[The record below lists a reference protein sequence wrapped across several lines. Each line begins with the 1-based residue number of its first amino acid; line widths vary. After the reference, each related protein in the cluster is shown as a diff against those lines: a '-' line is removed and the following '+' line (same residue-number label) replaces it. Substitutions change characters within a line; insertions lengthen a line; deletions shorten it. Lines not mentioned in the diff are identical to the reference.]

1 MANKISVSVMCSD
14 LMNLERDIKTLE
26 RNGVDWLHIDVMDA
40 HFVPNL
46 TFGPDFPNAMHRVTS
61 MPLDIHL
68 MTEEP
73 EFIASKID
81 IKAGDIVSTHVELK
95 RDLSAFAAEIHSK
108 GAMFGVVLNPDT
120 DVEALAPY
128 MEYSDMVTLMLVHPG
143 FAGAK
148 LVEGILDKVAVTRKW
163 LDEHG
168 YSNVLI
174 SVDGSVSCERA
185 ELMAA
190 MGANVFVGGTA
201 GIYRKGM
208 SLVDTIPAFRAAIA
222 RYTLERSDI

>member
-26 RNGVDWLHIDVMDA
+26 RNGVDWLHIDVMDG

-81 IKAGDIVSTHVELK
+81 IKAGDIVSTHVELN
-95 RDLSAFAAEIHSK
+95 RDLSAFAAEIHAK
-108 GAMFGVVLNPDT
+108 GAMFGVVVNPDT
-120 DVEALAPY
+120 DIEALAPH
-128 MEYSDMVTLMLVHPG
+128 MKYSDMVTLMLVHPG

-148 LVEGILDKVAVTRKW
+148 LVDGILDKVAVTRKW

-208 SLVDTIPAFRAAIA
+208 SLDDTIPAFRAAIS
-222 RYTLERSDI
+222 R

>member
-68 MTEEP
+68 MTEDP

-81 IKAGDIVSTHVELK
+81 IKAGDIVSTHVELN

-120 DVEALAPY
+120 DVEALAPH
-128 MEYSDMVTLMLVHPG
+128 MKYSDMVTLMLVHPG

-148 LVEGILDKVAVTRKW
+148 LVDGILDKVAVTRKW

-208 SLVDTIPAFRAAIA
+208 SLDDTIPAFRAAIS
-222 RYTLERSDI
+222 R

>member
-26 RNGVDWLHIDVMDA
+26 RNGVDWLHIDVMDG

-81 IKAGDIVSTHVELK
+81 IKAGDMVSTHVELN
-95 RDLSAFAAEIHSK
+95 RDLSAFAADIHAK
-108 GAMFGVVLNPDT
+108 GAMFGVVVNPDT
-120 DVEALAPY
+120 DVEALAPH
-128 MEYSDMVTLMLVHPG
+128 MKYSEMVTLMLVHPG

-168 YSNVLI
+168 YSDVLI

-208 SLVDTIPAFRAAIA
+208 SLDDTIPAFRAAI
-222 RYTLERSDI
+222 SK

>member
-26 RNGVDWLHIDVMDA
+26 RNGVDWLHIDVMDG

-81 IKAGDIVSTHVELK
+81 IKAGDIVSTHVELN
-95 RDLSAFAAEIHSK
+95 RDLSTFAAEIHSK
-108 GAMFGVVLNPDT
+108 GAMFGVVVNPDT
-120 DVEALAPY
+120 DVEALAPH
-128 MEYSDMVTLMLVHPG
+128 MKYSDMVTLMLVHPG

-148 LVEGILDKVAVTRKW
+148 LVDGILDKVAVTRKW

-208 SLVDTIPAFRAAIA
+208 SLDDTIPAFRAAIS
-222 RYTLERSDI
+222 R

>member
-81 IKAGDIVSTHVELK
+81 IKAGDIVSTHVELN
-95 RDLSAFAAEIHSK
+95 RDLSAFAAEIHAK
-108 GAMFGVVLNPDT
+108 DAMFGVVVNPDT
-120 DVEALAPY
+120 DVEALAPH
-128 MEYSDMVTLMLVHPG
+128 MKYSDMVTLMLVHPG

-208 SLVDTIPAFRAAIA
+208 SLDDTIPAFRAAIS
-222 RYTLERSDI
+222 R

>member
-26 RNGVDWLHIDVMDA
+26 RNGVDWLHIDVMDG

-81 IKAGDIVSTHVELK
+81 IKAGDIVSTHVELN
-95 RDLSAFAAEIHSK
+95 RDLSAFAAEIHAK
-108 GAMFGVVLNPDT
+108 GAMFGVVVNPDT
-120 DVEALAPY
+120 DVEALAPH
-128 MEYSDMVTLMLVHPG
+128 MKYSDMVTLMLVHPG

-208 SLVDTIPAFRAAIA
+208 SLDDTIPAFRAAIS
-222 RYTLERSDI
+222 R

>member
-26 RNGVDWLHIDVMDA
+26 RNGVDWLHIDVMDG

-81 IKAGDIVSTHVELK
+81 IKAGDIVSTHVELN
-95 RDLSAFAAEIHSK
+95 RDLSAFAADIHAK
-108 GAMFGVVLNPDT
+108 GAMFGVVVNPDT

-128 MEYSDMVTLMLVHPG
+128 MKYSDMVTLMLVHPG

-208 SLVDTIPAFRAAIA
+208 SLDDTIPAFRAAIS
-222 RYTLERSDI
+222 R

>member
-68 MTEEP
+68 MTEDP

-120 DVEALAPY
+120 DVEALAPH
-128 MEYSDMVTLMLVHPG
+128 MKYSDMVTLMLVHPG

-208 SLVDTIPAFRAAIA
+208 SLDDTIPAFRAAIS
-222 RYTLERSDI
+222 R